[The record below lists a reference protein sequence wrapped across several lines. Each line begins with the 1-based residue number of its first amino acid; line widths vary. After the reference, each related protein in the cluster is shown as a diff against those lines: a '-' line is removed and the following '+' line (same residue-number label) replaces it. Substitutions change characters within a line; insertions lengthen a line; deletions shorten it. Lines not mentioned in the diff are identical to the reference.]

1 MHPNTPFL
9 PHAVS
14 LPHPFRSSSIDMVGV
29 GGVQRREE
37 EENANNAFFLFSP
50 PPPPPPKRRRSSMLS
65 NFGSNFAMTSSSS
78 NLSSMKLTPR
88 TGICATA
95 LARMRCEVFSICLS
109 LLSLFF
115 FLRDLCLKRVDV
127 LLKNSS
133 SALNKKQD
141 IRSDAEHATRGR
153 KDSRFAESERKG

>member
-14 LPHPFRSSSIDMVGV
+14 LPHPFRSSSIDMGGV

-50 PPPPPPKRRRSSMLS
+50 PPPPPKRRRRSSMS
-65 NFGSNFAMTSSSS
+65 SSFGSNFATTSSSS
-78 NLSSMKLTPR
+78 NLSLMKLTPR
-88 TGICATA
+88 AGICATA
-95 LARMRCEVFSICLS
+95 LARMRYLS
-109 LLSLFF
+109 SLFALF
-115 FLRDLCLKRVDV
+115 FLRDLCLKRGDV

-133 SALNKKQD
+133 STKTGHP
-141 IRSDAEHATRGR
+141 IRRRTRDARSRRFTLCR
-153 KDSRFAESERKG
+153 KRKESRRRRQR

>member
-14 LPHPFRSSSIDMVGV
+14 LPHPFRSSSIDMGGV

-50 PPPPPPKRRRSSMLS
+50 PPPPPKRRRRSSMS
-65 NFGSNFAMTSSSS
+65 SSFGSNFATTSSSS
-78 NLSSMKLTPR
+78 NLSLMKLTPR

-95 LARMRCEVFSICLS
+95 LARMRYLS
-109 LLSLFF
+109 SLFVFF
-115 FLRDLCLKRVDV
+115 FLRDLCLGDV

-133 SALNKKQD
+133 STKTGHP
-141 IRSDAEHATRGR
+141 IRRRTRDARSRRFTLCR
-153 KDSRFAESERKG
+153 KRKERRRRRQR

>member
-14 LPHPFRSSSIDMVGV
+14 LPHPFRSSSIDMGGV

-50 PPPPPPKRRRSSMLS
+50 PPPPPKRRRRSSMS
-65 NFGSNFAMTSSSS
+65 SSFGSNFATTSSSS
-78 NLSSMKLTPR
+78 NLSLMKLTPR

-95 LARMRCEVFSICLS
+95 LARMRYLS
-109 LLSLFF
+109 SLFVFF
-115 FLRDLCLKRVDV
+115 FLRDLCLKRGDV

-133 SALNKKQD
+133 STKTGHP
-141 IRSDAEHATRGR
+141 IRRRTRDARSRRFTLCR
-153 KDSRFAESERKG
+153 KRKERRRRRQR

>member
-50 PPPPPPKRRRSSMLS
+50 PPPPPPKRRRRSSMS
-65 NFGSNFAMTSSSS
+65 SSFGSNFATTSSSS
-78 NLSSMKLTPR
+78 NLSLMKLTPR

-95 LARMRCEVFSICLS
+95 LARMRYLS
-109 LLSLFF
+109 SLFVF
-115 FLRDLCLKRVDV
+115 FFSAIYASGDV

-133 SALNKKQD
+133 PTKTGHP
-141 IRSDAEHATRGR
+141 IRRRTRDARSRRFTLCR
-153 KDSRFAESERKG
+153 KRKERRRRRQR

>member
-14 LPHPFRSSSIDMVGV
+14 LPHPFRSSSIDMGGV

-50 PPPPPPKRRRSSMLS
+50 PPPPPKRRRRSSMS
-65 NFGSNFAMTSSSS
+65 SSFGSNFATTSSSS
-78 NLSSMKLTPR
+78 NLSLMKLTPR

-95 LARMRCEVFSICLS
+95 LARMRYLS
-109 LLSLFF
+109 SLFVF
-115 FLRDLCLKRVDV
+115 FSPRFMHQTWRRFIEKF
-127 LLKNSS
+127 LLYKNRTSDPKPNTRRAVAKIH
-133 SALNKKQD
+133 ALQKAKGKQ
-141 IRSDAEHATRGR
+141 E
-153 KDSRFAESERKG
+153 